1 MSEKYNADRR
11 MAAGSGG
18 ELSCLHAF
26 RHVRGLPAAD
36 RLSATASTFPIGWTH
51 EISVALWIWIV
62 LFGSAFVVR
71 ESEEIRFDF
80 FWAGASDR
88 ARRVMTMIMAVALI
102 VAFGVSLPAVIDY
115 VSFMKV
121 EKTAYLKIRFDWLY
135 SIYVVFAVAMIVRY
149 CGLVYRPSGVR
160 RQKPSIPPRRA
171 PAYESHQSFLAR
183 HRRHHGAGISWPAHR
198 PVDDGRLD
206 PLSAS

>member
-1 MSEKYNADRR
+1 MSQHFKTIGAWLRVRAENLLCLMLLGMFAVFLLQIVFRYVLN
-11 MAAGSGG
+11 
-18 ELSCLHAF
+18 LS
-26 RHVRGLPAAD
+26 
-36 RLSATASTFPIGWTH
+36 IGWTH

-80 FWAGASDR
+80 FWGSASDR
-88 ARRVMTMIMAVALI
+88 ARRIMTIIMAAALV

-121 EKTAYLKIRFDWLY
+121 EKTAYLKIRFDYLY

-149 CGLVYRPSGVR
+149 IWLGVQSIRGKAPEVFDPTKASSGV
-160 RQKPSIPPRRA
+160 
-171 PAYESHQSFLAR
+171 
-183 HRRHHGAGISWPAHR
+183 
-198 PVDDGRLD
+198 
-206 PLSAS
+206 